1 MNGISIVVTT
11 YNEGQNI
18 RDLLA
23 SLIIQEQPIE
33 IIVVDSE
40 SADSTPHILEEYSK
54 KYNYVKYIN
63 KKCTRGEGR
72 NIGVKNSKYD
82 CVAFID
88 GDSIASD
95 SWIKNIKNN
104 ENYDI
109 IAGKIISVGNKK
121 YETERMELF
130 YKNFDVTSPSSNL
143 IYSKSLFL
151 DLGGFDENF
160 ITAEDIDMNIRA
172 MDKNPKFIYCEDCI
186 VYNKTRNNMASFI
199 KQAFWNGYGRKQLKN
214 KHGKIKQIH
223 KNQFKLMLR
232 ARYLIRNFFGSLG
245 FLYCTLKRK

>member
-11 YNEGQNI
+11 HNEGHNI

-23 SLIIQEQPIE
+23 SLVIQEQPVE

-40 SADSTPHILEEYSK
+40 SSDSTPRILKEYSK
-54 KYNYVKYIN
+54 KYNYIKYIN

-72 NIGVKNSKYD
+72 NTGVENSKYD
-82 CVAFID
+82 YIAFID

-95 SWIKNIKNN
+95 SWVKNIKNN

-109 IAGKIISVGNKK
+109 IAGKIVDVGNKK
-121 YETERMELF
+121 YGTERMKLF
-130 YKNFDVTSPSSNL
+130 YRDFDVTSPSSNL
-143 IYSKSLFL
+143 IYSRKLFL
-151 DLGGFDENF
+151 ALGGFDVNF
-160 ITAEDIDMNIRA
+160 ITAEDIDLNIRA

-199 KQAFWNGYGRKQLKN
+199 GQSFWNGYGRKQLKN
-214 KHGKIKQIH
+214 KHGKIRQIH
-223 KNQFKLMLR
+223 RNQFKLMLKF
-232 ARYLIRNFFGSLG
+232 RYFIRNFFGSLG
-245 FLYCTLKRK
+245 YIFCSLRRK